1 MASWQQRLLPMALGL
16 TFLSTGTAWAQTVTE
31 TSKTETNA
39 VQVDEVIQTKNL
51 SPDAKKA
58 RAAVEEKLRLQ
69 QVTQD
74 ANAFSGMIA
83 SELALLEGNTRGA
96 LGAYAVLFERTGRP
110 EMAERAIQISIGQG
124 AYAEAQI
131 LLDRWR
137 KIEPVPTVLQ
147 RQTAWELSAAR
158 GDAKTALANL
168 NDVLPYADDIKAKR
182 MFLLLAQLSLS
193 GREVANQGYDT
204 VQSAVK
210 NHAALPEAAVAEAM
224 FAALSN
230 HDKEAIA
237 ALNRLTKLDA
247 DISPATQ
254 VVIGV
259 LAQRKPELISQ
270 FFAQADSKYLSD
282 VWRELQI
289 DALVKS
295 EQFDQAYQLIQQE
308 LSQNPR
314 TELQIQAGI
323 LAMKKH
329 DYVAAQAW
337 LQRAYQNGNVD
348 ERNRVATL
356 LAVLSFGQKENALG
370 MQWADKID
378 APAFQFDKGVIL
390 ATAAAERKDWDA
402 MRTALNLAKDNKP
415 TGNGLYDEAQW
426 RHLELMWISQQ
437 APNEAYAQYSKLIEA
452 QLKSTSPNR
461 ESLAD
466 LYAERGILL
475 ADKLNRPEEAV
486 QDLTKQLQLRPDSAD
501 AMNALGYTM
510 LSNASSREQGFILVE
525 RAFKLAPQAPHI
537 NDSLGWAYFLK
548 GQPEKALAYLK
559 FAYDKYPDAEVAAH
573 LVDTYHALGDEKN
586 ARALAKKSWALNPE
600 HPVLL
605 ETLKRLNLL
614 PNKEAQP

>member
-16 TFLSTGTAWAQTVTE
+16 TLLSTGTTWAQTVVEASQADTNTVQLDE
-31 TSKTETNA
+31 TISPKT
-39 VQVDEVIQTKNL
+39 L
-51 SPDAKKA
+51 SPEAKKA
-58 RAAVEEKLRLQ
+58 RAAAEEKLRLQ

-147 RQTAWELSAAR
+147 RQVAWELSAAR

-168 NDVLPYADDIKAKR
+168 NDVLPYVDDIKIKR

-193 GREVANQGYDT
+193 GGEVAHQGYDT
-204 VQSAVK
+204 VRNAVK
-210 NHAALPEAAVAEAM
+210 NHANLPEAAVAEAM

-237 ALNRLTKLDA
+237 ALNRLAKLDA

-254 VVIGV
+254 VVIGI
-259 LAQRKPELISQ
+259 LAQRKPELVSQ
-270 FFAQADSKYLSD
+270 FFAQADSRYLSD

-295 EQFDQAYQLIQQE
+295 EQFEQAYQLIQQE

-323 LAMKKH
+323 LAMKKN
-329 DYVAAQAW
+329 DYAAAEAW
-337 LQRAYQNGNVD
+337 LQRAYQNGNVE

-356 LAVLSFGQKENALG
+356 LAVLSFGQKKNEAA
-370 MQWADKID
+370 MQWTDKID
-378 APAFQFDKGVIL
+378 APAFQFDKSVIL

-402 MRTALNLAKDNKP
+402 MRKALDLAKDHKP
-415 TGNGLYDEAQW
+415 TGNHLYDEQQW
-426 RHLELMWISQQ
+426 RHLELMWISKQ
-437 APNEAYAQYSKLIEA
+437 APNEAYAQYTQLIEA
-452 QLKSTSPNR
+452 QLKSASPNR
-461 ESLAD
+461 EVLAD

-475 ADKLNRPEEAV
+475 ADKFNRPEEAM
-486 QDLTKQLQLRPDSAD
+486 QDLGKQLQLRPDSAD

-510 LSNASSREQGFILVE
+510 LSNAASREQGFVLLE
-525 RAFKLAPQAPHI
+525 RAFKLSPQAPHI

-559 FAYDKYPDAEVAAH
+559 FAYEKYPDAEVAAH
-573 LVDTYHALGDEKN
+573 LVETYHALGDEKN
-586 ARALAKKSWALNPE
+586 ARALAKQGWKLNPE

-605 ETLKRLNLL
+605 DTLKRLNLL
-614 PNKEAQP
+614 PNKEVQP

>member
-1 MASWQQRLLPMALGL
+1 MVSWQQRLLPMTLGL
-16 TFLSTGTAWAQTVTE
+16 TLLSAGTTWAQTVTE
-31 TSKTETNA
+31 VSPAGINTVKL
-39 VQVDEVIQTKNL
+39 DEAITTKSL
-51 SPDAKKA
+51 SPEAKKA
-58 RAAVEEKLRLQ
+58 REAAEEKLRLQ

-74 ANAFSGMIA
+74 ANAFSGMVA
-83 SELALLEGNTRGA
+83 SELALLEGNARGA

-147 RQTAWELSAAR
+147 RQVAWELSAAR

-168 NDVLPYADDIKAKR
+168 NDVLPYADEVKIKR
-182 MFLLLAQLSLS
+182 MFLLLAQLSL
-193 GREVANQGYDT
+193 GGQDVANQGYDT
-204 VQSAVK
+204 VRNAVK
-210 NHAALPEAAVAEAM
+210 NHANLPEAAVAEAM

-323 LAMKKH
+323 LAMKKK
-329 DYVAAQAW
+329 DYAAAQTW
-337 LQRAYQNGNVD
+337 LQRVYQNGNVD

-356 LAVLSFGQKENALG
+356 LAVLSFGQKKNELG
-370 MQWADKID
+370 VQWADKID
-378 APAFQFDKGVIL
+378 APHFQFDKGVIL

-402 MRTALNLAKDNKP
+402 MRKALDLSKENKP
-415 TGNGLYDEAQW
+415 TGNGLYDEEQW
-426 RHLELMWISQQ
+426 RHLELMWISKQ
-437 APNEAYAQYSKLIEA
+437 APDEAYAQYSQWIEA
-452 QLKSTSPNR
+452 QLKSTSPSR
-461 ESLAD
+461 EVLAD

-475 ADKLNRPEEAV
+475 ADKLNRPEEAM
-486 QDLTKQLQLRPDSAD
+486 QDLAKQLQLRPDSAD

-510 LSNASSREQGFILVE
+510 LSTASSREQGFMLVE

-559 FAYDKYPDAEVAAH
+559 FAYEKYPDAEVAAH
-573 LVDTYHALGDEKN
+573 LVDAYHALGDEKN
-586 ARALAKKSWALNPE
+586 ARALAKQGWALNPE

-614 PNKEAQP
+614 PNKEVQP